1 MRTNRTTPPDAI
13 LKEVWERTGDKPFE
27 RIEDVMSAEEMAAI
41 TNRYKK
47 VAGYDRQSLEAKQ
60 AAAG

>member
-1 MRTNRTTPPDAI
+1 
-13 LKEVWERTGDKPFE
+13 
-27 RIEDVMSAEEMAAI
+27 MSEGFSFSQRFTAEEMAAI